1 MKDLS
6 YYTKQM
12 NITLSEKQLEQFDT
26 YMNMVIEK
34 NQVMNLTAITDPEEF
49 ALKHFAD
56 SLSLIPAVPELK
68 YISEKPVTMVDVGT
82 GAGFPSVPLKIA
94 YPNIQLTLLDSLNKR
109 ISFLNNVISTLGL
122 ENVTTIHA
130 RAEEGGRRKDLRD
143 TFELVTSRAV
153 ANLSTLTEYCLP
165 YAKVGGLFVSYKSGN
180 IDEELESAERAIKLL
195 GGKLEDVIHFQLAD
209 TDNSRSFV
217 LIRKEKPTPK
227 AYPRKPGTAKREPL

>member
-109 ISFLNNVISTLGL
+109 ISFLDNVISTLGL

-143 TFELVTSRAV
+143 TFDLVTSRAV

-165 YAKVGGLFVSYKSGN
+165 YAKVGGLFISYKSGN
-180 IDEELESAERAIKLL
+180 IDEELASAERAIKLL
-195 GGKLEDVIHFQLAD
+195 GGKLENVIHFQLAD

-217 LIRKEKPTPK
+217 MIRKEKPTPK

>member
-34 NQVMNLTAITDPEEF
+34 NQVMNLTAITNPEEF

-109 ISFLNNVISTLGL
+109 ISFLDSVISTLGL

-143 TFELVTSRAV
+143 TFEVVTSRAV

>member
-109 ISFLNNVISTLGL
+109 ISFLDNVISTLGL

-130 RAEEGGRRKDLRD
+130 RAEEGGRRKNLRD
-143 TFELVTSRAV
+143 TFDVVTSRAV

-165 YAKVGGLFVSYKSGN
+165 YAKVGGLFISYKSGN
-180 IDEELESAERAIKLL
+180 IDEELTSAERAIKLL
-195 GGKLEDVIHFQLAD
+195 GGKLENVIHFQLAD

-217 LIRKEKPTPK
+217 MIRKEKPTPK

>member
-34 NQVMNLTAITDPEEF
+34 NQVMNLTAITDSEEF

-109 ISFLNNVISTLGL
+109 ISFLDNVISTLGL

-143 TFELVTSRAV
+143 TFDVVTSRAV

-165 YAKVGGLFVSYKSGN
+165 YAKVGGLFISYKSGN
-180 IDEELESAERAIKLL
+180 INEELASAERAIKLL
-195 GGKLEDVIHFQLAD
+195 GGKLENVIHFQLAD

-217 LIRKEKPTPK
+217 MIRKEKPTPK

>member
-109 ISFLNNVISTLGL
+109 ISFLDSVISTLGL

-143 TFELVTSRAV
+143 TFEVVTSRAV

>member
-56 SLSLIPAVPELK
+56 SLSLIPAIPELK

-109 ISFLNNVISTLGL
+109 ISFLDNVVSTLGL

-143 TFELVTSRAV
+143 TFEVVTSRAV

-165 YAKVGGLFVSYKSGN
+165 YAKVGGLFISYKSGN
-180 IDEELESAERAIKLL
+180 IDEELASAERAIKLL
-195 GGKLEDVIHFQLAD
+195 GGKLENVVHFQLAD

>member
-109 ISFLNNVISTLGL
+109 ISFLDNVISTLGL

-143 TFELVTSRAV
+143 TFDIVTSRAV

-165 YAKVGGLFVSYKSGN
+165 YAKVGGLFISYKSGN
-180 IDEELESAERAIKLL
+180 IDEELASAERAIKLL
-195 GGKLEDVIHFQLAD
+195 GGKLENVIHFQLAD

-217 LIRKEKPTPK
+217 MIRKEKPTPR

>member
-1 MKDLS
+1 MNNLS
-6 YYTKQM
+6 YYSEQL
-12 NITLSEKQLEQFDT
+12 NINLSDNQLQQFDT

-34 NQVMNLTAITDPEEF
+34 NKVMNLTAITDPEEF

-56 SLSLIPAVPELK
+56 SLSLIPAVPELS
-68 YISEKPVTMVDVGT
+68 YISKDPVSMIDVGT

-94 YPNIQLTLLDSLNKR
+94 YPNIKLTLLDSLNKR
-109 ISFLNNVISTLGL
+109 ISFLNSVIDSIGL
-122 ENVTTIHA
+122 ENVTTVHA
-130 RAEEGGRRKDLRD
+130 RAEEGARKKELRD
-143 TFELVTSRAV
+143 TFDVVVSRAV

-165 YAKVGGLFVSYKSGN
+165 YAKVGGLFISYKSGN
-180 IDEELESAERAIKLL
+180 IEEELMCAERAIKLL
-195 GGKLEDVIHFQLAD
+195 GGRLENVVHFQLAG

>member
-68 YISEKPVTMVDVGT
+68 YFSEKPVTMVDVGT

-109 ISFLNNVISTLGL
+109 ISFLDNVISTLGL

-143 TFELVTSRAV
+143 TFDVVTSRAV

-165 YAKVGGLFVSYKSGN
+165 YAKVGGLFISYKSGN
-180 IDEELESAERAIKLL
+180 IDEELASAERAIKLL
-195 GGKLEDVIHFQLAD
+195 GGKLENVIHFQLAD

-217 LIRKEKPTPK
+217 MIRKEKPTPK

>member
-109 ISFLNNVISTLGL
+109 ISFLDNVVSTLGL

-143 TFELVTSRAV
+143 TFEVVTSRAV

-165 YAKVGGLFVSYKSGN
+165 YAKVGGLFISYKSGN
-180 IDEELESAERAIKLL
+180 IDEELASAERAIKLL
-195 GGKLEDVIHFQLAD
+195 GGKLENVVHFQLAD

>member
-109 ISFLNNVISTLGL
+109 ISFLDNVISTLGL

-143 TFELVTSRAV
+143 TFDVVTSRAV

-165 YAKVGGLFVSYKSGN
+165 YAKVGGLFISYKSGN
-180 IDEELESAERAIKLL
+180 IDEELASAERAIKLL
-195 GGKLEDVIHFQLAD
+195 GGKLENVIHFQLAD

-217 LIRKEKPTPK
+217 MIRKEKPTPK